1 MLADFGLLYCAFFW
15 GISFVSMK
23 ILVGVYPACWI
34 LFLRFITAGI
44 FVYLFFH
51 KRINK
56 SLAHDFKSGAILGFL
71 LFAALITQTI
81 GLNYIGGGRSAF
93 ISAIYVLLVPLM
105 VWAMRKIFPG
115 WVTLGAAALCVFG
128 MYLLTG
134 DEMSGTF
141 NFGDFLTVLCSF
153 IFAFQVILIDKYDH
167 GCDPITLSFAEF
179 MTLGFFSLLASLLFE
194 TRNELINLES
204 LPELIFTIIF
214 CTFGC
219 YMIQICA
226 QKFVR
231 PARATIIM
239 SLESVFGLLGSVILL
254 GEPVSFRSGFGC
266 LLIFIAVLAAELDPF
281 IKTFRSEKL
290 GRN

>member
-1 MLADFGLLYCAFFW
+1 MLADLGLLYCAFFW

-23 ILVGVYPACWI
+23 ILLDVYPACWI
-34 LFLRFITAGI
+34 LFLRFTTAGI
-44 FVYLFFH
+44 FIYLFFR

-56 SLAHDFKSGAILGFL
+56 SLSHDFKSGTVLGFL
-71 LFAALITQTI
+71 LFLALVTQTV

-93 ISAIYVLLVPLM
+93 ISAVYVLLVPLI
-105 VWAMRKIFPG
+105 VWAMKKIFPG
-115 WVTLGAAALCVFG
+115 WVTLGAACLCVFG

-141 NFGDFLTVLCSF
+141 NFGDFLTVVCAFL
-153 IFAFQVILIDKYDH
+153 FAFQVILIDKYDR
-167 GCDPITLSFAEF
+167 GCDPITLSFVEF
-179 MTLGFFSLLASLLFE
+179 ITLGFFSLAASLLFE
-194 TRNELINLES
+194 PKKELINVES
-204 LPELIFTIIF
+204 LPDLIFTIIF

-226 QKFVR
+226 QKFVK

-254 GEPVSFRSGFGC
+254 GEPVSFKSGLGC
-266 LLIFIAVLAAELDPF
+266 ALIFIAVLAAELEPF
-281 IKTFRSEKL
+281 IKLKHA
-290 GRN
+290 

>member
-1 MLADFGLLYCAFFW
+1 MLADLGLLYCAFFW

-23 ILVGVYPACWI
+23 ILLDVYPACWI
-34 LFLRFITAGI
+34 LFLRFTTAGI
-44 FVYLFFH
+44 FIYLFFR

-56 SLAHDFKSGAILGFL
+56 SLSHDFKSGTVLGFL
-71 LFAALITQTI
+71 LFLALVTQTV

-93 ISAIYVLLVPLM
+93 ISAVYVLLVPLI
-105 VWAMRKIFPG
+105 VWAMKKIFPG
-115 WVTLGAAALCVFG
+115 WVTLGAACLCVFG

-141 NFGDFLTVLCSF
+141 NFGDFLTVVCAFL
-153 IFAFQVILIDKYDH
+153 FAFQVILIDKYDR
-167 GCDPITLSFAEF
+167 GCDPITLSFVEF
-179 MTLGFFSLLASLLFE
+179 ITLGFFSLAASLLFE
-194 TRNELINLES
+194 PKKELINVES
-204 LPELIFTIIF
+204 LPDLIFTIIF

-226 QKFVR
+226 QKFMK

-254 GEPVSFRSGFGC
+254 GEPVSFKSGLGC
-266 LLIFIAVLAAELDPF
+266 ALIFIAVLAAELEPF
-281 IKTFRSEKL
+281 IKLKHA
-290 GRN
+290 

>member
-1 MLADFGLLYCAFFW
+1 MLADLGLLYCAFFW

-23 ILVGVYPACWI
+23 ILLDVYPACWI
-34 LFLRFITAGI
+34 LFLRFTTAGI
-44 FVYLFFH
+44 FIYLFFS

-56 SLAHDFKSGAILGFL
+56 SLSHDFKSGTVLGFL
-71 LFAALITQTI
+71 LFLALVTQTV

-93 ISAIYVLLVPLM
+93 ISAVYVLLVPLI
-105 VWAMRKIFPG
+105 VWAMKKIFPG
-115 WVTLGAAALCVFG
+115 WVTLGAACLCVLG

-141 NFGDFLTVLCSF
+141 NFGDFLTVVCAFL
-153 IFAFQVILIDKYDH
+153 FAFQVILIDKYDR
-167 GCDPITLSFAEF
+167 GCDPITLSFVEF
-179 MTLGFFSLLASLLFE
+179 ITLGFFSLAASLLFE
-194 TRNELINLES
+194 PKKELINVES

-226 QKFVR
+226 QKFVK

-254 GEPVSFRSGFGC
+254 GEPVSFKSGLGC
-266 LLIFIAVLAAELDPF
+266 ALIFIAVLAAELEPF
-281 IKTFRSEKL
+281 IKLKHA
-290 GRN
+290 

>member
-1 MLADFGLLYCAFFW
+1 MLADLGLLYCAFFW

-23 ILVGVYPACWI
+23 ILLDVYPACWI
-34 LFLRFITAGI
+34 LFLRFTTAGI
-44 FVYLFFH
+44 FIYLFFR

-56 SLAHDFKSGAILGFL
+56 SLSHDFKSGTVLGFL
-71 LFAALITQTI
+71 LFLALVTQTV

-93 ISAIYVLLVPLM
+93 ISAVYVLLVPLI
-105 VWAMRKIFPG
+105 VWAMKKIFPG
-115 WVTLGAAALCVFG
+115 WVTLGAACLCVFG

-141 NFGDFLTVLCSF
+141 NFGDFLTVVCAFL
-153 IFAFQVILIDKYDH
+153 FAFQVILIDKYDR
-167 GCDPITLSFAEF
+167 GCDPITLSFVEF
-179 MTLGFFSLLASLLFE
+179 ITLGFFSLAASLLFE
-194 TRNELINLES
+194 PKKELINVES

-226 QKFVR
+226 QKFVK

-254 GEPVSFRSGFGC
+254 GEPVSFKSGLGC
-266 LLIFIAVLAAELDPF
+266 ALIFIAVLAAELEPF
-281 IKTFRSEKL
+281 IKLKHA
-290 GRN
+290 